1 MLVYRIAHKNYS
13 DGLYA
18 SGIEGRWNSAG
29 NKVVYFAESI
39 PLAFVEIMVRR
50 QGVGFNH
57 DFKIMIVEVQDLEIT
72 SVDFARL
79 KKGWR
84 QFNNYSY
91 CQPMGDDWYNGGKPP
106 LLKLLRSSTGVFE
119 LPTKRATCG
128 LQQDKVSG

>member
-1 MLVYRIAHKNYS
+1 
-13 DGLYA
+13 
-18 SGIEGRWNSAG
+18 
-29 NKVVYFAESI
+29 
-39 PLAFVEIMVRR
+39 MVRR

-57 DFKIMIVEVQDLEIT
+57 DFEIMIVEVPEDLEII

-91 CQPMGDDWYNGGKPP
+91 CQPIGDDWYNGGKPP

-128 LQQDKVSG
+128 LQQIKLVDVTELVPDERIEDILKKHKQKS

>member
-13 DGLYA
+13 NRLY
-18 SGIEGRWNSAG
+18 AG
-29 NKVVYFAESI
+29 NKVVYFAKSI
-39 PLAFVEIMVRR
+39 PLAFLENMVRR

-57 DFKIMIVEVQDLEIT
+57 DFEIMIVEVPEDLEIT

-91 CQPMGDDWYNGGKPP
+91 CQPIGDDWYNGGKPP